1 LSNANE
7 TERRTGDWTP
17 GFVCLSLVAWVML
30 VGIGTHYSAAHAASR
45 VPLCLKPETSLALRG
60 GGSSVVCTM
69 QAAGILR

>member
-1 LSNANE
+1 
-7 TERRTGDWTP
+7 
-17 GFVCLSLVAWVML
+17 ML